1 MRQVVSEFPI
11 NKRCLKCDTLL
22 SASMWDTKPL
32 AVRVLSSKAKGLN
45 QQKFECIQCATKGF
59 LKQVTLDEIDI
70 FLKFMKIRDSK
81 GVYEVRHGKRRYL
94 K

>member
-11 NKRCLKCDTLL
+11 NKRCLRCDVIL
-22 SASMWDTKPL
+22 SASTWDKKPL
-32 AVRVLSSKAKGLN
+32 AIRVRRYKTKNLN